1 MSAPSSIADALPS
14 ELLARIRA
22 IHIRT
27 KRLVTDALAGEYQ
40 SAFKGRGMEFEETR
54 AYVPGDDIRHIDWKV
69 TARTTEPH
77 VKVHREERELTVML
91 MVDVSSSGNFGTKD
105 KTKNEVAAEIAAVLA
120 FTAIRKN
127 DRVGLIIFSDTVEH
141 YIPPKKGRAHV
152 WNVIRD
158 ILTHKAEHRATN
170 LEEAFDFLGK
180 VLKQRAV
187 CFLVS
192 DFTGFTET
200 DALHIAG
207 RKHDLTAVSIRDRRE
222 RELPNVGLV
231 ELEDAE
237 TGERMLVDTSDGDI
251 RKLFEKHMEREQR
264 QLDDTLKKSQVGHV
278 RVDTSKPWI
287 DSIAQYF
294 RQRERGR

>member
-1 MSAPSSIADALPS
+1 
-14 ELLARIRA
+14 
-22 IHIRT
+22 
-27 KRLVTDALAGEYQ
+27 
-40 SAFKGRGMEFEETR
+40 MEFEETR

-77 VKVHREERELTVML
+77 IKVHREERELTVML

-127 DRVGLIIFSDTVEH
+127 DRVGLIIFSNSVEH

-192 DFTGFTET
+192 DFTGFTES

-207 RKHDLTAVSIRDRRE
+207 RKHDLTAVSIRDPRE

-237 TGERMLVDTSDGDI
+237 SGDRILVDTADADVRALFARHMEVER
-251 RKLFEKHMEREQR
+251 RKLN
-264 QLDDTLKKSQVGHV
+264 DTLQKSQVGHV
-278 RVDTSKPWI
+278 HIDTAKPWI